1 MGTRESRPA
10 ATPPAAAS
18 SSTRGAAT
26 PTGGGA
32 NGTTGPTTTAS
43 EAGAAAGAGGLGQT
57 GGVDTAHGA
66 PSPQP
71 GTVRPAQPGRSAQPV
86 TPAEPERSAPAGSSQ
101 PDHPVQPALPVQ
113 PSRPRQRR
121 LLGLDPDSNL
131 ISLLWAAPFMV
142 FLGFPIAAAIELG
155 VTSSLGAPILWTT
168 ITFALVYVLTW
179 VLNPPAPRSASLSVR
194 LLVCMTAMFALQVLL
209 IWSTSRAG
217 IGGSPYLLAY
227 ISASWTLLSPRRLVL
242 PGVAVILGFGAA
254 TVALT
259 SAPWSDLFLAL
270 LSPLLTAAICFF
282 ARSSIDYDRRT
293 SVEHRQA
300 LALSQERERTRIS
313 ADLHDILGHTLTGI
327 TVKADL
333 TGRLLD
339 AGRIEDARAQLDD
352 LTDLAREALG
362 DVRSVV
368 SANRLLT
375 PTAEIDSARTLLTS
389 AGVTLEVDQQ
399 GEPAPG
405 ASATLV
411 AHTIREACTNA
422 LLHAEPAIVQL
433 TMREGG
439 VEIRNDGYSRR
450 VSHSTSGGG
459 TGLSGLRER
468 LGPGDHLE
476 WGPRGGEWV
485 VTLELG
491 R

>member
-1 MGTRESRPA
+1 LA
-10 ATPPAAAS
+10 
-18 SSTRGAAT
+18 
-26 PTGGGA
+26 
-32 NGTTGPTTTAS
+32 
-43 EAGAAAGAGGLGQT
+43 
-57 GGVDTAHGA
+57 
-66 PSPQP
+66 
-71 GTVRPAQPGRSAQPV
+71 
-86 TPAEPERSAPAGSSQ
+86 
-101 PDHPVQPALPVQ
+101 
-113 PSRPRQRR
+113 
-121 LLGLDPDSNL
+121 
-131 ISLLWAAPFMV
+131 
-142 FLGFPIAAAIELG
+142 
-155 VTSSLGAPILWTT
+155 
-168 ITFALVYVLTW
+168 
-179 VLNPPAPRSASLSVR
+179 
-194 LLVCMTAMFALQVLL
+194 CMTAMFALQLL
-209 IWSTSRAG
+209 LTWSTMRAG
-217 IGGSPYLLAY
+217 IGGSAYLLSYFA
-227 ISASWTLLSPRRLVL
+227 ASWTLLAPRRLVL
-242 PGVAVILGFGAA
+242 PGNAVILSFGAA
-254 TVALT
+254 LVALT
-259 SAPWSDLFLAL
+259 SSPWSDLFLAT
-270 LSPLLTAAICFF
+270 LSPLLTAAICFI

-339 AGRIEDARAQLDD
+339 AGRIEEARAQLDD

-368 SANRLLT
+368 SANRILT

-405 ASATLV
+405 APATLV

-422 LLHAEPAIVQL
+422 LLHAEPALVRL
-433 TMREGG
+433 TVHEDG

-450 VSHSTSGGG
+450 VSHSTAGGG

-476 WGPRGGEWV
+476 WGPHAGEWV

>member
-1 MGTRESRPA
+1 M
-10 ATPPAAAS
+10 
-18 SSTRGAAT
+18 
-26 PTGGGA
+26 
-32 NGTTGPTTTAS
+32 
-43 EAGAAAGAGGLGQT
+43 
-57 GGVDTAHGA
+57 DTAHGA
-66 PSPQP
+66 TTPQP
-71 GTVRPAQPGRSAQPV
+71 GTVPPAQDAQPARPAPPARRAQSASPG
-86 TPAEPERSAPAGSSQ
+86 
-101 PDHPVQPALPVQ
+101 QPARPTQ
-113 PSRPRQRR
+113 SARPRQRR

-155 VTSSLGAPILWTT
+155 VTTRLGAPILWTT
-168 ITFALVYVLTW
+168 LTFAVVYVLTW
-179 VLNPPAPRSASLSVR
+179 ILNPPAPRSASLSVR
-194 LLVCMTAMFALQVLL
+194 LLACMTAMFALQVLL
-209 IWSTSRAG
+209 IWSTARAG

-259 SAPWSDLFLAL
+259 SSPWSDLFLAL

-368 SANRLLT
+368 AANRILT

-422 LLHAEPAIVQL
+422 LLHAEPALVHVAL
-433 TMREGG
+433 HEGG

-450 VSHSTSGGG
+450 VSHSTAGGG

-476 WGPRGGEWV
+476 WGPRAGEWV

>member
-1 MGTRESRPA
+1 M
-10 ATPPAAAS
+10 
-18 SSTRGAAT
+18 
-26 PTGGGA
+26 
-32 NGTTGPTTTAS
+32 TTG
-43 EAGAAAGAGGLGQT
+43 AGAGALGQT
-57 GGVDTAHGA
+57 GDVDTAQGA
-66 PSPQP
+66 PSPRP
-71 GTVRPAQPGRSAQPV
+71 GTLRPPAPTR
-86 TPAEPERSAPAGSSQ
+86 TPRPT
-101 PDHPVQPALPVQ
+101 
-113 PSRPRQRR
+113 RPRRRR

-131 ISLLWAAPFMV
+131 VSLMWAAPFMV
-142 FLGFPIAAAIELG
+142 FLAFPISEAVELG
-155 VTSSLGAPILWTT
+155 VTTNLGAPILWTT
-168 ITFALVYVLTW
+168 LAFAVVYVLTW

-194 LLVCMTAMFALQVLL
+194 LLVCMTAMFALQLVL
-209 IWSTSRAG
+209 IWSTRRAG
-217 IGGSPYLLAY
+217 VGESAYLLAY
-227 ISASWTLLSPRRLVL
+227 ISASWTLLAPRRLVL
-242 PGVAVILGFGAA
+242 PGIAVILGFGAA
-254 TVALT
+254 SVALT
-259 SAPWSDLFLAL
+259 SSPWSDLFIAT
-270 LSPLLTAAICFF
+270 LSPLLTSAVCFF
-282 ARSSIDYDRRT
+282 ARSSIDFDRRT

-300 LALSQERERTRIS
+300 LALSRERERTRIS

-339 AGRIEDARAQLDD
+339 AGRLEDARAQLDD

-375 PTAEIDSARTLLTS
+375 PAAEIDSARTLLTS

-422 LLHAEPAIVQL
+422 LLHAQPALVRL
-433 TMREGG
+433 TLREGG

-450 VSHSTSGGG
+450 LSHSTSGGG
-459 TGLSGLRER
+459 TGLTGLRER

-476 WGPRGGEWV
+476 WGSHAGEWV
-485 VTLELG
+485 VTLELA